1 MSETF
6 MVVYTIFNFFLQ
18 GLTAVFFILQDHSP
32 RFRNYLFSMIM
43 FPITQFVYR
52 TITNMIPGFPAW
64 ASIAFGF
71 FGLMF
76 PCLASCKYNSFAD
89 LMKTSF
95 ITYICFLIGDLVGTY
110 IGAAITGVD
119 LISENNYNNYNDIYV
134 VTTPICA
141 LIILICF
148 EAILLFRIIR
158 GHQNPKVYLILLSVT
173 IYQLILM
180 AVYFQSAQNR
190 GLVTAIF
197 GLVITIFTMLLGYL
211 IHRYAVSI
219 LEKEKAA
226 RILQD
231 LKAKYEAEYLLVQEI
246 EARIENIRSHRHDYM
261 NQLNIIQHMITTDV
275 PENETSDFIN
285 QIIESISS

>member
-95 ITYICFLIGDLVGTY
+95 ITYLCFLIGDLLGTY

-134 VTTPICA
+134 VATPICA

-148 EAILLFRIIR
+148 ETILLFRIIR
-158 GHQNPKVYLILLSVT
+158 KHQNPKIYLILLSVT

-180 AVYFQSAQNR
+180 AAYFQSAQNR
-190 GLVTAIF
+190 DLVTAVF
-197 GLVITIFTMLLGYL
+197 GLVISIFTMLLGYL

-219 LEKEKAA
+219 LENEETA

-231 LKAKYEAEYLLVQEI
+231 LKTKYEKEYILVQEM
-246 EARIENIRSHRHDYM
+246 EARIASIRKHRHDYM
-261 NQLNIIQHMITTDV
+261 NQLSIIQHMIMTDA
-275 PENETSDFIN
+275 PENETSAFID
-285 QIIESISS
+285 QIIESIKG